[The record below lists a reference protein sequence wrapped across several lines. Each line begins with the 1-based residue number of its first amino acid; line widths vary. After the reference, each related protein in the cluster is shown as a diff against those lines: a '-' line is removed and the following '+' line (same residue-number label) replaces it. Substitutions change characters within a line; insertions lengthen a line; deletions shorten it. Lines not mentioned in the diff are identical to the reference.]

1 MDSKPRESKKSKL
14 SPLAYAVCFEKA
26 TEPPFSWQDETGSLK
41 GVFCCANCGAALF
54 DKETKFD
61 SQSGWPSFTDPI
73 QEQVLSY
80 QQDTTLAEPRV
91 EVCCKACGAH
101 MGHVFPD
108 GPLPGGTR
116 YCINGVALA
125 FKAKS

>member
-1 MDSKPRESKKSKL
+1 MGGKSRETNTSKL
-14 SPLAYAVCFEKA
+14 SPLAYAVCFTKA

-41 GVFCCANCGAALF
+41 GVFCCVNCEAVLF

-61 SQSGWPSFTDPI
+61 SHSGWPSFTSPV
-73 QEQVLSY
+73 QEQVLTY

-91 EVCCKACGAH
+91 EVCCKNCGAH

-116 YCINGVALA
+116 YCINGVALV
-125 FKAKS
+125 FKEKS